1 MRKVIIS
8 RYDCESI
15 RAPRFIAVLLSLA
28 DRCHFDD
35 PRASRGSLNV
45 SAEHSLLNEKATHQI
60 GMGNTMVEMT
70 APAYR
75 DEKGNRAPRREP
87 NFLPVTPSNG
97 TSTPDHAVALPPTVS
112 ADFREVGRSFCS
124 PSQMLDN
131 HTLDSV
137 ISLSFTVLLSYDLRW
152 VDPLCFLTA
161 PQIRKK
167 EIRRKPLPLS
177 IDPCTRAM

>member
-75 DEKGNRAPRREP
+75 DERGNRAPRRKP
-87 NFLPVTPSNG
+87 NFLPVIPSNG
-97 TSTPDHAVALPPTVS
+97 HLDSRSCCCFTTNCVS
-112 ADFREVGRSFCS
+112 EVGRSFCS
-124 PSQMLDN
+124 PSRMLDS

-137 ISLSFTVLLSYDLRW
+137 ISLSHTVLLSCDFGW
-152 VDPLCFLTA
+152 
-161 PQIRKK
+161 I
-167 EIRRKPLPLS
+167 LS
-177 IDPCTRAM
+177 VSSRLHR